1 MSKHQVNHFIRF
13 FKKKTLS
20 VTYVFESYIRSFK
33 QDISFYLDVNV
44 KKEAAGILIMLQW
57 S

>member
-44 KKEAAGILIMLQW
+44 KKEAGILIMLQW

>member
-13 FKKKTLS
+13 LKKKTLS

-44 KKEAAGILIMLQW
+44 KKEAGILIMLQW